1 MPTAVSKGCAREADS
16 SICSTSW
23 GFFDGAGRSSW
34 RLGYPHDRKS
44 DGPSYF
50 RSVVRVAPRRAPRRG
65 SGGTSTGVCG
75 SGGTSTGG
83 TSTAPRRG
91 LWFGWH
97 LDGGSVVRVAPR
109 RGSVVRVAPR
119 RQHLDGSTST
129 GSVVRVAPRRG
140 LWFGWHLDG
149 APRRHLDGFGWHL
162 DGTSTGTSTAPRRR
176 LDGARTSLTSAS
188 TVLPSSLSAVLPES
202 NRMAE
207 GSFTTIRPRS
217 IETSTWPLSIIAWNC
232 SSPQGRVRAQ
242 LRGQLRQRGAGDA
255 VETTPPSSGL
265 GPSYYRSRPAH
276 GMWHARC

>member
-1 MPTAVSKGCAREADS
+1 MSKGSTHAHGCEQGLCQRGGFLYMLDIMGIFRWGWQVILAFRISARPK
-16 SICSTSW
+16 I
-23 GFFDGAGRSSW
+23 GRSVLFS
-34 RLGYPHDRKS
+34 
-44 DGPSYF
+44 
-50 RSVVRVAPRRAPRRG
+50 
-65 SGGTSTGVCG
+65 VCG
-75 SGGTSTGG
+75 SGGTSTG
-83 TSTAPRRG
+83 TSTGFGWHLDGG

-119 RQHLDGSTST
+119 RHLDGSTST